1 MRRTLK
7 YRLYTSKRDK
17 HLIGQIHAAAS
28 VWNHS
33 VALTRRYY
41 RMYGSPIGVNRLMK
55 HIAKLRRKNPYW
67 QRLGS
72 QAVQDVCQRLD
83 KAYQRF
89 FSDSRK
95 RCTHGRACK
104 AGRPGF
110 KSRHRY
116 SSFTLKQAGWKYDAS
131 RGGNRIRIGK
141 HHYKF
146 ALSREVTGTI
156 KTVTIKRDRLGRLW
170 LCFSVVEEGDGTI
183 GGPYPAPHEAVTRP
197 VGMDFG
203 LKTYLSLSDGTEVRS
218 PEFFRHGMQEVR
230 EANRN
235 LSRKKRGSNNRRKAR
250 VRLAKTH
257 DRIANRRRDWFFKT
271 AHDLCDR
278 YDFIAIEDLN
288 LDGMKRRAGS
298 RRRWGRK
305 VSDLAFAEFVSILE
319 HVARKRGVRVEKVD
333 RYFPSSKTCSG
344 CGWVK
349 RDLRLADR
357 EWVCEE
363 CGSVHDRDENA
374 ATNIR
379 DRALSHSVSDV
390 RRAQHAIA
398 A

>member
-7 YRLYTSKRDK
+7 YRLYVSKRDK

-41 RMYGSPIGVNRLMK
+41 RMYGEHLGANRLMK
-55 HIAKLRRKNPYW
+55 HIAKLRRRNPYW

-72 QAVQDVCQRLD
+72 QAVQDVIQRLD

-89 FSDSRK
+89 FSDP
-95 RCTHGRACK
+95 K

-116 SSFTLKQAGWKYDAS
+116 SSFTLKQAGWKYE
-131 RGGNRIRIGK
+131 GGNRIRIGK

-156 KTVTIKRDRLGRLW
+156 KTVTIKRDRVGRLW
-170 LCFSVVEEGDGTI
+170 LCFSVVEEGGYAT
-183 GGPYPAPHEAVTRP
+183 PHEAVTRP

-203 LKTYLSLSDGTEVRS
+203 LKTYLSLSDGAEIRS
-218 PEFFRHGMQEVR
+218 PEFFRHGMREVQQ
-230 EANRN
+230 AHRN
-235 LSRKKRGSNNRRKAR
+235 LSRKKRGSNNRHKAR
-250 VRLAKTH
+250 LRLAKTY
-257 DRIANRRRDWFFKT
+257 DRISNRRRDWFFKT

-288 LDGMKRRAGS
+288 IDGMKRL
-298 RRRWGRK
+298 WGRK
-305 VSDLAFAEFVSILE
+305 VSDLGFAEFVSILE

-333 RYFPSSKTCSG
+333 RYFASSKTCSG

-349 RDLRLADR
+349 KDLSLADR
-357 EWVCEE
+357 EWTCEE
-363 CGSVHDRDENA
+363 CGCVHDRDENA
-374 ATNIR
+374 AINIR
-379 DRALSHSVSDV
+379 DRALSHSVGNVSHDF
-390 RRAQHAIA
+390 HAVA